1 MSCVHFPIWL
11 WGSMCNPTMI
21 HGSTIAQSHPTCMSS
36 IRVPVW
42 LCHRLTLP
50 ACLPPF
56 IPAGAIVA
64 TKSESSVHSPA
75 ISILAG
81 HCHPCP
87 MLPLPPPHT
96 TAHNTFVVQVSV
108 SCCKHF
114 RIFSTNLVYGGMA
127 LARSDVCGSAFED
140 MDRTKHRLSF
150 HDWYICLCQGTGNC
164 SFS

>member
-1 MSCVHFPIWL
+1 M
-11 WGSMCNPTMI
+11 
-21 HGSTIAQSHPTCMSS
+21 
-36 IRVPVW
+36 
-42 LCHRLTLP
+42 
-50 ACLPPF
+50 
-56 IPAGAIVA
+56 
-64 TKSESSVHSPA
+64 HSPA

-96 TAHNTFVVQVSV
+96 TAHNTFVVHVSV
-108 SCCKHF
+108 GCCKLF

-150 HDWYICLCQGTGNC
+150 MIDTSAFVKEPAIAHFHNLHIYL
-164 SFS
+164 